1 MPQRRSSSSP
11 NLDQA
16 DLSVRSIIP
25 EEPRAGSAVEL
36 PAGLEADDLV
46 SLYRDMVLMRAFD
59 ERMVALQRQGRL
71 GNYPMCW
78 GEEGAQVGSL
88 RATRDTDWVFP
99 TYRQQ
104 LIPILRGVD
113 PATIL
118 RYRAGI
124 GGTAGFWSPKQHH
137 VAPITIS
144 IATHLPHAVGL
155 AHAAKLKGDDTAS
168 LAWFGDGA
176 TSEGDFHE
184 AMNFA
189 AVFGVATVFFCTNNQ
204 WAISTPITRQMAT
217 EGVAEKAIAYGMPAV
232 RVDGFDVV
240 ACWAA
245 TRAALERGR
254 AGGGPTLIEAVT
266 YRIGPHATADD
277 PGRYR
282 DQAEAERWRAKDPVA
297 RLARY
302 LKAVEAIGEAE
313 IEQIARDAQ
322 ERVAAAVS
330 ALDGSERP
338 SSDVLFE
345 TTYAGP
351 MPPGL
356 VADRDLLRSEKT

>member
-1 MPQRRSSSSP
+1 MSP
-11 NLDQA
+11 GLT
-16 DLSVRSIIP
+16 VRSIIP
-25 EEPRAGSAVEL
+25 GDPQPGSTIDL
-36 PAGLEADDLV
+36 PDGLDVDGLV

-88 RATRDTDWVFP
+88 RAARPTDWVFP

-118 RYRAGI
+118 RYRAGM
-124 GGTAGFWSPKQHH
+124 GGRAGFWAPRRYR

-155 AHAAKLKGDDTAS
+155 AYAAKLKGDDTAAI
-168 LAWFGDGA
+168 AWFGDGA

-189 AVFGVATVFFCTNNQ
+189 AVFRVATVFFCTNNQ
-204 WAISTPITRQMAT
+204 WAISTPIARQMAT
-217 EGVAEKAIAYGMPAV
+217 ASVAEKAVAYGMPAV
-232 RVDGFDVV
+232 TVDGFDVA

-245 TRAALERGR
+245 TREALDRGR

-282 DQAEAERWRAKDPVA
+282 DPAEAERWRVKEPIA

-302 LKAVEAIGEAE
+302 LVAIGAIDEAGME
-313 IEQIARDAQ
+313 EAAAEAQ
-322 ERVAAAVS
+322 ERVAAAVQE
-330 ALDGSERP
+330 LDRSERP
-338 SSDVLFE
+338 SSDVLFD

-356 VADRDLLRSEKT
+356 EADRDLLRSEKA